1 MSSATPYRHP
11 KALHMRR
18 CAGGAKHGSATMVGF
33 LKDNALSLLMVALFL
48 IFWGAQSYTGYLVY
62 EDDAARTRQPRL
74 SYASYLRSAHFW
86 EATFENWESEFF
98 QMGSLVVLTVFFK
111 QKGSIE
117 SDDEDEKKSS
127 RQKRTKSAGRF
138 RSKPMRILYENSLG
152 IALMSLFFFCFAGHA
167 MSSYAQHSQEL
178 AALGRH
184 VPAFIE
190 FMRSP
195 ELWFESTQ
203 NWQSEFLAVASLT
216 ILSIFLRQKNS
227 AESKS
232 VDC

>member
-11 KALHMRR
+11 KALHMRHGV
-18 CAGGAKHGSATMVGF
+18 GGPNRRSATIRGF
-33 LKDNALSLLMVALFL
+33 LKDNALSLLMVTLFL
-48 IFWGAQSYTGYLVY
+48 MFWGAQSYTGYLVY
-62 EDDAARTRQPRL
+62 EDDSARTRQPHL
-74 SYASYLRSAHFW
+74 SYIQYLRSAHFW
-86 EATFENWESEFF
+86 EATAENWESEFF

-117 SDDEDEKKSS
+117 SDDDDEKTSS
-127 RQKRTKSAGRF
+127 KKKRTKSSHI
-138 RSKPMRILYENSLG
+138 RSKLLRILYENSLG
-152 IALMSLFFFCFAGHA
+152 IALLSLFAGCFAGHA
-167 MSSYAQHSQEL
+167 ASSYAEHSQEL
-178 AALGRH
+178 AALGQH
-184 VPAFIE
+184 VPTFME

-227 AESKS
+227 AESKT
-232 VDC
+232 VD